1 MKKHVKR
8 QERKRGREGGDLGR
22 WIIYHQH
29 QSSVI
34 NIFKEGVLGKG
45 GGGIK
50 FGASLTINIED
61 LIQS

>member
-1 MKKHVKR
+1 MKKHVRR
-8 QERKRGREGGDLGR
+8 QEREGKGNLGR
-22 WIIYHQH
+22 WVIYHQH

-45 GGGIK
+45 GGIK